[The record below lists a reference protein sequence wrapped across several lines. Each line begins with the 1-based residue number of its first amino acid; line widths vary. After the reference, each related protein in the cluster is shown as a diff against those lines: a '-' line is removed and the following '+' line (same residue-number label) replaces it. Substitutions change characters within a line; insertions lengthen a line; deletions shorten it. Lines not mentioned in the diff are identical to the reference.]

1 MSDLESI
8 STIDFSTNQKSDLS
22 AAVVNS
28 DSTGVIPPLI
38 AELSSQWVVF
48 DEPPTP
54 QFDTPSNDLPTHLS
68 SAAINRAREHTLY
81 RDNFPLLVEL
91 V

>member
-1 MSDLESI
+1 MSDLESN
-8 STIDFSTNQKSDLS
+8 STIGFSTNQKSDLS
-22 AAVVNS
+22 ATVVTS
-28 DSTGVIPPLI
+28 DSSDVIPPLI

-48 DEPPTP
+48 EEPPTP
-54 QFDTPSNDLPTHLS
+54 QLDNPSNDMPTHLS